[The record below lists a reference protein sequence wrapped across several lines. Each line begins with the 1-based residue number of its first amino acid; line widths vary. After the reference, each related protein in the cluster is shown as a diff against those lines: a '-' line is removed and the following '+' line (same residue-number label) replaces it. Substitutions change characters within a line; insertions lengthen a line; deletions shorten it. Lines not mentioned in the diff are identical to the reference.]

1 MSRRSI
7 SCKGLFALACAFVL
21 TVSLS
26 VRAFAWTDGDV
37 VGSIGSAAFSNKGH
51 GSLTDDS
58 GLGAALAD
66 SAAFACGTDLALVN
80 GGDLAGNLSPGTLT
94 YDEVCFALAADRP
107 LVVCEVT
114 AAQLKAV
121 LELCLSHITV
131 DPATLSIDREASAF
145 AGFPQ
150 VSGLTVKY
158 DASAPSSQRVV
169 SLKTDSGELDLSD
182 DTTRFTLACT
192 DHLLQGGYGELPF
205 SPAYTAADLTE
216 SEALASYI
224 HAGGMNTDH
233 TDSDRITVIGVT
245 DNTIIDQL
253 GIRGFILPVCL
264 LAAVL
269 LGFRH
274 YRRAEKVADGDVAVG
289 EFSSFFHN

>member
-7 SCKGLFALACAFVL
+7 SCKGLFTLACVFVL
-21 TVSLS
+21 AFSLS
-26 VRAFAWTDGDV
+26 VHAFAWTDGDV
-37 VGSIGSAAFSNKGH
+37 VGSIGSASFSNKDH

-66 SAAFACGTDLALVN
+66 SAAFACGTNFALVN
-80 GGDLAGNLSPGTLT
+80 GGDLAGNLSPGILT
-94 YDEVCFALAADRP
+94 YGEICFALAADRP

-114 AAQLKAV
+114 VSQLKTM

-131 DPATLSIDREASAF
+131 APATLSIDREASSF

-158 DASAPSSQRVV
+158 DASAPSGQRVV
-169 SLKTDSGELDLSD
+169 ALKTDTGELDLSD
-182 DTTRFTLACT
+182 NTTRFTLACT

-205 SPAYTAADLTE
+205 SPAYTAAGLTE

-224 HAGGMNTDH
+224 HAGGMNADH
-233 TDSDRITVIGVT
+233 TTSDRITVIGVT

-253 GIRGFILPVCL
+253 GIRGSILPVCL

-274 YRRAEKVADGDVAVG
+274 YRRAESASNGDVSVG
-289 EFSSFFHN
+289 EFRSFFHN